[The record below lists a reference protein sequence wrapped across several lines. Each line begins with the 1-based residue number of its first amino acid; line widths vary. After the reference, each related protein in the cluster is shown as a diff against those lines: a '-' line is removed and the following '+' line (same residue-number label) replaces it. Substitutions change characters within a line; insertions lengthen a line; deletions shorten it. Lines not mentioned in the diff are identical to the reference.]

1 MLRSFVSHLPTWL
14 VKAAFQTLWVFTD
27 RRSRV
32 RLFLFILQEVGARMK
47 AVILAAGMG
56 TRLRPITFGT
66 PKALMEIGGRAVIEY
81 PLRALQEAGISE
93 VGVVVGHQSRRGGWT
108 VQEFAPG
115 ITIIEN
121 DSYRGGNAISV
132 LAARSFVGDEPFVLC
147 MADHVISAEITM
159 SLLSEE
165 SKGDI
170 LCVDRRAYLPSQIGD
185 ATRVLTDLDGTIL
198 DIGKNLDFYNAVDTG
213 VFRITRQ
220 VFEAIEQLMRRQGL
234 DVSISDLVTHMG
246 KQGWPFG
253 TCDVSG
259 MFWADVDTPQDYHS
273 IDALLRGN
281 TWKAFTMASSPAI

>member
-1 MLRSFVSHLPTWL
+1 
-14 VKAAFQTLWVFTD
+14 
-27 RRSRV
+27 
-32 RLFLFILQEVGARMK
+32 MK

-56 TRLRPITFGT
+56 TRLRPVTYGT

-93 VGVVVGHQSRRGGWT
+93 VGVVVGHQSQRVGLT
-108 VQEFAPG
+108 VQEFTSG

-132 LAARSFVGDEPFVLC
+132 LAARSFVADEPFVLC

-159 SLLSEE
+159 SLLSED
-165 SKGDI
+165 SKADI

-213 VFRITRQ
+213 VFRITAQ

-234 DVSISDLVTHMG
+234 AVSISDVVTHMG
-246 KQGWPFG
+246 RQGRPFS

-259 MFWADVDTPQDYHS
+259 MFWADVDTPEDYRS
-273 IDALLRGN
+273 VETLLKGDR
-281 TWKAFTMASSPAI
+281 WKASTMASSPAI